1 MALLRTNSQNFVP
14 NDHQTV
20 DMQKYRFISD
30 EFNNLSYL
38 KRKLLKPNIVL
49 GVDAYLWNMAETF

>member
-20 DMQKYRFISD
+20 DMRKYRFISD

-38 KRKLLKPNIVL
+38 KRKLLKLNIVL
-49 GVDAYLWNMAETF
+49 GVDAYL